1 MKIIKYEQKKK
12 KNPTKLQKY
21 LLITDTNFVNQ
32 VYLKIQL
39 IIQYVLIIQSNINK

>member
-1 MKIIKYEQKKK
+1 MKIKKKKKKKK
-12 KNPTKLQKY
+12 KNPAKLQKY

>member
-1 MKIIKYEQKKK
+1 MNKKK
-12 KNPTKLQKY
+12 KKIQQNYKNIFF
-21 LLITDTNFVNQ
+21 LITDTNFVNQ